1 MEKDAG
7 GPNRDVWTE
16 EKNLKGATGVDRITE
31 T

>member
-7 GPNRDVWTE
+7 GSNRDVWTE
-16 EKNLKGATGVDRITE
+16 EKNLKGAKGVDGITE